1 MSKEEMEKVEVL
13 ERIIDLTQSS
23 FVDDN
28 YTSSNIHQLINECVE
43 YTIEE
48 LDDYGID
55 YIEEEIK
62 NYFNKKINL

>member
-1 MSKEEMEKVEVL
+1 MEKVEVF

-28 YTSSNIHQLINECVE
+28 YTSSNINQLIDDCVD
-43 YTIEE
+43 YAIEE

-55 YIEEEIK
+55 YNEEEVR
-62 NYFNKKINL
+62 NYFNKILTKL

>member
-1 MSKEEMEKVEVL
+1 MEKVEVF

-28 YTSSNIHQLINECVE
+28 YTSSNIHQLIDDCVD
-43 YTIEE
+43 YAIEE

-55 YIEEEIK
+55 YNEEEVR
-62 NYFNKKINL
+62 NYFNKILTKL